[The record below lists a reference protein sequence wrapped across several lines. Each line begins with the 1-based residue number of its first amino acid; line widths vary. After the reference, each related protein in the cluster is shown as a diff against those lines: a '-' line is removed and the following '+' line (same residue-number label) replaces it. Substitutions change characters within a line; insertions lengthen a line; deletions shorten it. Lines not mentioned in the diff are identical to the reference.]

1 MEILLNSVRE
11 EKREEI
17 ALDNTIPGLL
27 PALSF
32 GIVIQFIIP
41 DVLLVSHGKDRINT
55 KAS

>member
-27 PALSF
+27 QALSF
-32 GIVIQFIIP
+32 EIVIQFFIP

-55 KAS
+55 EAS